1 MVFAAA
7 VYSTI
12 NSSYFICEASYYL
25 AVGTSLSST
34 TPSFSYTCGSGYG
47 GEDGMLTLT
56 INKGY
61 IFWLLYYGLDSF
73 GGILHSIMIFCFDVF
88 FFKMFIYLFIKFPVF
103 CREI

>member
-12 NSSYFICEASYYL
+12 NSSYFICKASYYF
-25 AVGTSLSST
+25 AVGTSLALT

-47 GEDGMLTLT
+47 GENGMLILT

-61 IFWLLYYGLDSF
+61 SIGYYIIG
-73 GGILHSIMIFCFDVF
+73 
-88 FFKMFIYLFIKFPVF
+88 
-103 CREI
+103 